1 MAQFGLKSFENA
13 NIYVEGQGIV
23 RTSVTF
29 GERIEQI
36 GKAGGERI
44 PVSPSCVILPGF
56 IDQHVHGAGGADAMD
71 ASADALYTI
80 ANTVAAEGTTRFLA
94 TTMTQSPARISAAM
108 RAVCAYR
115 AQNPDSGAALLGAHL
130 EGPFISTEHL
140 GAQAA
145 EFVAEPNVALFD
157 AWQKESGG
165 AVKMVTLAPETA
177 GANELVRHITA
188 CGVAASAGHTN
199 ADYGTICTAM
209 QNGLRCITHTF
220 NAQRGVH
227 HREIGTAGAALLND
241 DLYAELIADTVHVSV
256 PAMRLLAKC
265 KPKNKLILITDAIR
279 AKGLGDGESELGG
292 QKVFVRGTEARLAS
306 GALAGSVLT
315 MAVAVRHMVQNA
327 GVSLVEAS
335 DYASKNPAEHLGV
348 YDTLGGI
355 AAGKCADFVVLDADF
370 SVACTVRDGRVI
382 YKRDA

>member
-1 MAQFGLKSFENA
+1 MKSFENA
-13 NIYVEGQGIV
+13 NIYVQGQGIV
-23 RTSVTF
+23 RTSVAF
-29 GERIEQI
+29 GKRIEQI
-36 GKAGGERI
+36 GEAGGERI
-44 PVSPSCVILPGF
+44 CLPDTCVVLPGF

-71 ASADALYTI
+71 ATTDALSTI

-108 RAVCAYR
+108 RAIRAYR
-115 AQNPDSGAALLGAHL
+115 AQNSEGGAGLLGAHL
-130 EGPFISTEHL
+130 EGPFISPKHL

-145 EFVAEPNVALFD
+145 EFVAAPSIALFD
-157 AWQKESGG
+157 TWQKESGD

-177 GANELVRHITA
+177 GADELVRHLTA
-188 CGVAASAGHTN
+188 CGVAASAGHTD
-199 ADYGTICTAM
+199 ADYAAIIRAA
-209 QNGLRCITHTF
+209 QSGLRCITHTF
-220 NAQRGVH
+220 NAQRGMH
-227 HREIGTAGAALLND
+227 HREIGTAGAALLDD

-256 PAMRLLAKC
+256 PVMRLLVKN

-292 QKVFVRGTEARLAS
+292 QKVFVHGTEARLAG

-315 MAVAVRHMVQNA
+315 MAVAVRHMVQKM
-327 GVSLVEAS
+327 GVSLVDAS

-355 AAGKCADFVVLDADF
+355 AVGKCADFAVLDADF
-370 SVACTVRDGRVI
+370 SVVYTVRDGRVI